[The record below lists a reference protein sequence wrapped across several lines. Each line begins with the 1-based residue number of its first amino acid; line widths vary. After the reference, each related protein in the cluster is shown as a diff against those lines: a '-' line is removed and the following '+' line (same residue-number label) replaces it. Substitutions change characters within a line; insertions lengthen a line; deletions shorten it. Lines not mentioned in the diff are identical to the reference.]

1 MNSNGKISAPVTT
14 EDIQLVLGI
23 SEVRQSRLCVSEA
36 INKYSTIKPIVY
48 PTQGDSCPDFRGTSK
63 DMNDGYFYGL
73 HAGGSEWGI
82 QIHSVDWAYKRPS
95 GGIGISPFRR
105 LDFNGYNH
113 NAQPTLRGR
122 IIQPFAKVDYN
133 STTPFSCE
141 VTFNT
146 ITNNDGVDVCSCTQ
160 EKEPIFYLCVAVDN
174 YVAIMRDDTGSISTL
189 PSVEFV
195 TRTFLCPQ
203 LPSALRN
210 ISTRQVTFFIA
221 DIEASGLAEF
231 SQLLS
236 GNWVAFTDG
245 TRGDI
250 SYITLPDAVAYS
262 VDFGGSAVD
271 YGTLTFEI
279 TYASKKDAFD
289 IYIDWVTRPSVDRRY
304 VLQFKL
310 NGFTDVLQK
319 QFSGGTGKEVSILIS
334 REELGIRWSEGEIY
348 TYTAEIYGYEG
359 NVITPEPLLSV
370 VDLIT
375 IE

>member
-23 SEVRQSRLCVSEA
+23 TEARQSRLCLSEA
-36 INKYSTIKPIVY
+36 INKYSTIKPIAY
-48 PTQGDSCPDFRGTSK
+48 PTQGGACPDFRGTSK
-63 DMNDGYFYGL
+63 DMNEGYFYGL
-73 HAGGSEWGI
+73 HAGGSDWGI

-113 NAQPTLRGR
+113 NAQPTLKGR
-122 IIQPFAKVDYN
+122 LIQPFAKVDYN
-133 STTPFSCE
+133 SATPFSCE

-160 EKEPIFYLCVAVDN
+160 EKDATYYLCVVIDN
-174 YVAIMRDDTGSISTL
+174 YVAIMRDDTGRISTL
-189 PSVEFV
+189 PSVEFG
-195 TRTFLCPQ
+195 TRIFLCPQ

-236 GNWVAFTDG
+236 GNWIAFTDG

-250 SYITLPDAVAYS
+250 SYITIPEAVGYS
-262 VDFGGSAVD
+262 VQFGGSAVD
-271 YGTLTFEI
+271 YGTLSLEV
-279 TYASKKDAFD
+279 TYSAKKTAFTVD
-289 IYIDWVTRPSVDRRY
+289 IEWITRPSQDRQY
-304 VLQFKL
+304 VLQFSL
-310 NGFTDVLQK
+310 EGVPNILQ
-319 QFSGGTGKEVSILIS
+319 FPFDGGTGKGHSEVIT
-334 REELGIRWSEGEIY
+334 ENELGIRLLEGE
-348 TYTAEIYGYEG
+348 TYKYLAEIYGYEG
-359 NVITPEPLLSV
+359 QVITPQPLVSQTGT
-370 VDLIT
+370 IT